1 MLWQGVAEILENDG
15 TALIVPIVNHTFQDD
30 SVRHGWNRL
39 KEIACEE
46 GGTVGDSQAIEV
58 MVGGLGAPGKIAN
71 GSPDIWILLCHR
83 TNEFAGAASNIHQ
96 SRNRAKIIS
105 LQAIGGYE
113 PRQIRHRRID

>member
-15 TALIVPIVNHTFQDD
+15 TGLIVPIVNHTFQDD

-58 MVGGLGAPGKIAN
+58 MVGGLGASGKIEN
-71 GSPDIWILLCHR
+71 SSPDIWILLCHS
-83 TNEFAGAASNIHQ
+83 NDDFAGAASNIQ
-96 SRNRAKIIS
+96 QIRNRAKIIS
-105 LQAIGGYE
+105 LQDIARYE
-113 PRQIRHRRID
+113 PRQIRH